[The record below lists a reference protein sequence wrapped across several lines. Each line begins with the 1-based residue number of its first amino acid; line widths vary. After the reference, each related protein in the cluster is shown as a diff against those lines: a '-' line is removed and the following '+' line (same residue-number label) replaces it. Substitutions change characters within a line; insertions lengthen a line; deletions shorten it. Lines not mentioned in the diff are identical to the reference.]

1 VKEKIEK
8 AELCT
13 YAVLSLHCEGK
24 NILKK
29 KKEKERK
36 KVFIHIDISLFKRKK
51 VLIHIDI
58 SPLRKQTTKKLIS

>member
-29 KKEKERK
+29 KKKKKERK
-36 KVFIHIDISLFKRKK
+36 FLFI
-51 VLIHIDI
+51 
-58 SPLRKQTTKKLIS
+58 